1 MASSRTIQAPGVE
14 LQEFDR
20 SSYKVDTSL
29 YHAPKTLI
37 CGFANNGIDYTPL
50 WINSKNTFL
59 NTFGAPTTEFEKYF
73 YNAALEILDK
83 GGTVYA
89 AKLPY
94 DNASKDMYTY
104 TTYQMSC
111 FNVNNIGTIDDT
123 EKNKIM
129 YDVGLK

>member
-29 YHAPKTLI
+29 YNAPKTLI

-73 YNAALEILDK
+73 YNATLEILDK

-94 DNASKDMYTY
+94 DNKAKDKMVGFKYKVGSYTKPIPPASEWL
-104 TTYQMSC
+104 Q
-111 FNVNNIGTIDDT
+111 G
-123 EKNKIM
+123 
-129 YDVGLK
+129 